1 MNVITVISPDKS
13 VEEANE
19 HVLSNT
25 LLESAVCSQR
35 TCKRYRR
42 YQRGG
47 ARYCLIE
54 THRKVSLRIFSLTSH
69 GPLATYSRNV
79 FAGTSVTLSRIFQI
93 LCRSVGSC
101 MM

>member
-25 LLESAVCSQR
+25 LLESAVRSQC
-35 TCKRYRR
+35 TCERDQRR
-42 YQRGG
+42 G

-79 FAGTSVTLSRIFQI
+79 FAGRSVTLSRIFQI
-93 LCRSVGSC
+93 LCRSVGSY